1 MTFDDCCRVI
11 LTSSRTSPA
20 AKAYAKAG
28 LGMSDPHAVAIQA
41 RYILINITHW
51 RHGDAPVVRDA
62 LKLIA
67 RSAGVIDCP

>member
-1 MTFDDCCRVI
+1 MTFDECCHAI
-11 LTSSRTSPA
+11 LRTPRTNIH

-28 LGMSDPHAVAIQA
+28 LDMSDPHAVAIQA

>member
-28 LGMSDPHAVAIQA
+28 LGMSDPHAVAIQSRTGA
-41 RYILINITHW
+41 T
-51 RHGDAPVVRDA
+51 AMP
-62 LKLIA
+62 
-67 RSAGVIDCP
+67 RSCAMPSS